1 MSSFPL
7 ETPQSFAE
15 PDFLSLD
22 SLVLVLVLVLARRKC
37 PCQIVMPC
45 LRPKKCI
52 FLFFLLI
59 PGQRGLS
66 ELKRMICRGT
76 ATSRSS
82 LPWLCS
88 SLDQESCAI
97 LKRSSD
103 PWCEI
108 AILSQPPL
116 LLFLT
121 DFTLSATFQRIMV
134 VPCLAYLLAKHT
146 TTNVPLEKVT
156 WLSGLVVGRADL
168 TAFEIVGVGVDCRIS
183 ACHHTFAKARR
194 RQGKIHICTASIHHL
209 FHLPEGNYSPARE
222 IRRKKHTCKVRS
234 QVTGRKRNLG
244 LGIRVPPPTTAR
256 D

>member
-1 MSSFPL
+1 
-7 ETPQSFAE
+7 
-15 PDFLSLD
+15 
-22 SLVLVLVLVLARRKC
+22 
-37 PCQIVMPC
+37 
-45 LRPKKCI
+45 
-52 FLFFLLI
+52 
-59 PGQRGLS
+59 
-66 ELKRMICRGT
+66 MICRGT

-82 LPWLCS
+82 LPWLCCS
-88 SLDQESCAI
+88 LARALDQESCAI

-121 DFTLSATFQRIMV
+121 GFTLSATFQRIVV

-194 RQGKIHICTASIHHL
+194 RQGKIHICTASIHHVSQ
-209 FHLPEGNYSPARE
+209 LPEGNYSPAKE
-222 IRRKKHTCKVRS
+222 IRRRKNTHARYGVRS
-234 QVTGRKRNLG
+234 PEGKETWDLG
-244 LGIRVPPPTTAR
+244 YMYLRLLQEIDEERVHSYMQQILR
-256 D
+256 SVEILV

>member
-1 MSSFPL
+1 MPNRHAVFATKDVHFSFL
-7 ETPQSFAE
+7 FSYSRAERAQSKSGRFAE
-15 PDFLSLD
+15 GPRRAVALYRGSA
-22 SLVLVLVLVLARRKC
+22 ARSTK
-37 PCQIVMPC
+37 
-45 LRPKKCI
+45 
-52 FLFFLLI
+52 
-59 PGQRGLS
+59 
-66 ELKRMICRGT
+66 
-76 ATSRSS
+76 
-82 LPWLCS
+82 
-88 SLDQESCAI
+88 SCAI

-108 AILSQPPL
+108 AILSQPRL

-194 RQGKIHICTASIHHL
+194 RQGKIHICTASIHHVSQ
-209 FHLPEGNYSPARE
+209 LPEGNYSPAKE
-222 IRRKKHTCKVRS
+222 IRRKKAHMQGTESGHRKEKKPGTWDTCTSDYCKRLMKKEYTATCSRS
-234 QVTGRKRNLG
+234 QDLWKYWYDSCL
-244 LGIRVPPPTTAR
+244 
-256 D
+256 

>member
-1 MSSFPL
+1 
-7 ETPQSFAE
+7 
-15 PDFLSLD
+15 
-22 SLVLVLVLVLARRKC
+22 
-37 PCQIVMPC
+37 MPC
-45 LRPKKCI
+45 LRPKMCI
-52 FLFFLLI
+52 FLFSFSYSRAERALRA
-59 PGQRGLS
+59 Q
-66 ELKRMICRGT
+66 ERMICRGT

-194 RQGKIHICTASIHHL
+194 RQGKIHICTASIHHVSQ
-209 FHLPEGNYSPARE
+209 LPEGNYSPAKE
-222 IRRKKHTCKVRS
+222 IRRKKAHMQGTESGHRKEKKPGTWDTCTSDYCKRLMKKEYTATCSRS
-234 QVTGRKRNLG
+234 QDLWKYWYDSCL
-244 LGIRVPPPTTAR
+244 
-256 D
+256 